1 MWDSGIF
8 VNTMGQSQKQF
19 AWSLAASAG
28 PVRFETWNDS
38 MGHLSERDYGPSYG
52 AALTVDVLR
61 VWNIIQEFRVMPTTD
76 QSASS

>member
-1 MWDSGIF
+1 
-8 VNTMGQSQKQF
+8 
-19 AWSLAASAG
+19 
-28 PVRFETWNDS
+28 
-38 MGHLSERDYGPSYG
+38 MGHFSERDYGPSYG